1 MRAHN
6 GRGAAFHLLA
16 QARKSAYKSAML
28 KPLTADC
35 LAVLPGVAHGFFTR
49 HGGVSLGGYASL
61 NCGLGSKDDP
71 LVVRE
76 NRARVSS
83 FLAARDVLTAHQVHS
98 ATAVIAE
105 RAWSMEQRPRADA
118 IVTATRGLAVGVLTA
133 DCAPVLFAD
142 REAGVVAA
150 AHAGWRGALG
160 GVIESA
166 VAAMEDLGARRQRVR
181 AAVGPC
187 IGQPAYEVG
196 PEFEQEFLRQDS
208 VNARFFSRQAP
219 DSRPHFSL
227 AAYAEHRLLQ
237 AGIGDVLSLAPC
249 TYAHADDFFSYRRSR
264 AQKEADYGRQI
275 SAIALT

>member
-1 MRAHN
+1 MP
-6 GRGAAFHLLA
+6 
-16 QARKSAYKSAML
+16 

-35 LAVLPGVAHGFFTR
+35 LAGLPGVAHGFFTR

-61 NCGLGSKDDP
+61 NCGPGSRDDP
-71 LVVRE
+71 AAVCE
-76 NRARVSS
+76 NRGRVAA
-83 FLAARDVLTAHQVHS
+83 FLTARDIITAHQVHS
-98 ATAVIAE
+98 PTAVIAE
-105 RAWSMEQRPRADA
+105 HAWGMGQRPRADA
-118 IVTATRGLAVGVLTA
+118 IVTATRGLAVGVLSA

-142 REAGVVAA
+142 PEAGVVAA

-166 VAAMEDLGARRQRVR
+166 LAAMEKLGARRQRVR

-187 IGQPAYEVG
+187 IGQAAYEVG

-208 VNARFFSRQAP
+208 VNARFFTRQSP
-219 DSRPHFSL
+219 ESRPHFDL
-227 AAYAEHRLLQ
+227 AAYAEHRLQQ
-237 AGIGDVLSLAPC
+237 AGIGDIRSLAPC